1 MQSRLFSGA
10 PFDSQSPPPRH
21 AARMFLLAIVCG
33 GFVLGEVGAQ
43 YHGDPDHIVYP
54 GPVDVRSR
62 ALEYPDGPAGSSVD
76 DSDTPI
82 PLDLANRL
90 NSIDT
95 MEEFMELLHGV
106 PQSEKS
112 IATFANRFAGEER
125 SNAVMPTPAKC
136 MPELQLVSLKLDD
149 DPSTFVFPL
158 CTRIKRCGGCC
169 ISPLLSC
176 QPTATEM
183 RNFEVIVS
191 SVKNMEYR
199 GRRIV
204 PVEEHTKCKCDC
216 KIKEEHCNDRQHYE
230 PHNCRCICSNIDEEQ
245 KCKSDDMKIWNS
257 TLCTC
262 SCRNIEPCTTGYYFN
277 PNTCRCG
284 PIMFS
289 RPVNR
294 FATTNYNFTNRRSE
308 NRRPVIIPL
317 DPSDPRR
324 KHKEDPEYK

>member
-1 MQSRLFSGA
+1 MQLRLGA
-10 PFDSQSPPPRH
+10 LFDSQSPPH
-21 AARMFLLAIVCG
+21 LAARMLLFAFLCG
-33 GFVLGEVGAQ
+33 GFVLGQVGAQ
-43 YHGDPDHIVYP
+43 YEDSDHIVFP
-54 GPVDVRSR
+54 GPVGQRSRDR
-62 ALEYPDGPAGSSVD
+62 ALESTNKPAGGSTGN
-76 DSDTPI
+76 SDTPI

-95 MEEFMELLHGV
+95 VEQFMELLHGV
-106 PQSEKS
+106 PENEKKGVS
-112 IATFANRFAGEER
+112 TFANRFGGEER

-158 CTRIKRCGGCC
+158 CTRIKRCSGCC
-169 ISPLLSC
+169 VSPLLSC

-183 RNFEVIVS
+183 RNFEVIVT
-191 SVKNMEYR
+191 SVNDLNYR

-204 PVEEHTKCKCDC
+204 PLEEHTKCKCDC
-216 KIKEEHCNDRQHYE
+216 KAREEHCNERQHYE
-230 PHNCRCICSNIDEEQ
+230 PHNCKCACNNIDEEE
-245 KCKSDDMKIWNS
+245 KCKSNDMKIWNS

-262 SCRNIEPCTTGYYFN
+262 SCENIEPCTTGYYFN

-294 FATTNYNFTNRRSE
+294 FATTNYNFTNRRPE

-324 KHKEDPEYK
+324 RHREDPEYK